1 MTDQVAG
8 AAAKNPAIAELRARI
23 REHWEEFTPA
33 AQAVCR
39 SLAEIS
45 PERLLYLSAA
55 DLGVESRTSN
65 ATVIRTLQSLGY
77 KGLAEL
83 KDRVASP
90 FGAVHREQRLR
101 DRINSTGGDPKQVW
115 DKVITEV
122 IERMEFLNESFPL
135 DAYAEAVRLLLDAR
149 EIATYGFG
157 ANYVAA
163 EHLTL
168 KLRRLGRP
176 ARSITT
182 SGFRL
187 ADDLLAIQR
196 GDVVVVISPGRLTL
210 DAESVIARAR
220 AVGAETI
227 LLSEQ
232 DVAERLTDDVTVA
245 MHVPNTVT
253 GISAEV
259 LTSIVVADALA
270 QAVAAADTEHTLESA
285 HTLATIRQQLGF

>member
-1 MTDQVAG
+1 MTDEVTG
-8 AAAKNPAIAELRARI
+8 ATAKNPAIAELRARI
-23 REHWEEFTPA
+23 RDHWDEFTPA

-39 SLAEIS
+39 SLSEIS

-65 ATVIRTLQSLGY
+65 ATVIRTLQALGY

-83 KDRVASP
+83 KDQVAMP
-90 FGAVHREQRLR
+90 FGTAHREQRLR
-101 DRINSTGGDPKQVW
+101 DRITSTGGDPKHVW
-115 DKVITEV
+115 DKVITEAL
-122 IERMEFLNESFPL
+122 ERIEFLNEGFPL
-135 DAYAEAVRLLLDAR
+135 DAYTEAVRLLLDAR
-149 EIATYGFG
+149 EIVSYGFG

-176 ARSITT
+176 ARAITT

-187 ADDLLAIQR
+187 ADDLLGIQQ
-196 GDVVVVISPGRLTL
+196 GDVVLVIAPGRLIL
-210 DAESVIARAR
+210 DAEAVIARAR
-220 AVGAETI
+220 AVGAHII

-232 DVAERLTDDVTVA
+232 KVAERLAGDVTVA

-253 GISAEV
+253 GITAEV
-259 LTSIVVADALA
+259 LTSIVVTDALA